1 MTPRILAPALIGLFL
16 ATTAFAASDDKKVK
30 DIDVSMD
37 LTAVTNP
44 AAALRFANTADDLKN
59 AIAARVTDRTDEDGV
74 TINIDLS
81 EVELSNSYTDMVGAA
96 DTRLVG
102 NVKVTNGAK
111 YLNEYE
117 LSVDVNQAKLFFPA
131 TVDMTTLTASS
142 DDFYASM
149 IAAFADGVVRR
160 LER

>member
-1 MTPRILAPALIGLFL
+1 MTPRILAPALIGLLL
-16 ATTAFAASDDKKVK
+16 ATTAFASSDDKKVK
-30 DIDVSMD
+30 DIDVSID

-44 AAALRFANTADDLKN
+44 AAALRFATTADDLKN
-59 AIAARVTDRTDEDGV
+59 AIAARVTERTDEDGV

-117 LSVDVNQAKLFFPA
+117 LSVDINQAQAFFPA